1 MLLARK
7 GLIETCLIMVISVKM
22 SFHLLSQLMFIE
34 HLLCSRQ
41 FLVLG
46 TQQ

>member
-7 GLIETCLIMVISVKM
+7 GLIETCLIMVISMKII
-22 SFHLLSQLMFIE
+22 FHLLSQLMFIE

-41 FLVLG
+41 FSVLG
-46 TQQ
+46 TKQ